1 VLDYNYHTHSLFC
14 DGQRSPEQY
23 VHEAIELGMSQIG
36 FSSHAPMPFATAWS
50 MKNDELLI
58 YSKTIKQL
66 QKAYWNKIRVW
77 LSLEVDYIPGV
88 TKPVSWFRE
97 ETSADFI
104 IGAVHMVANP
114 EKEVRS
120 SRDLWFIDGPFE
132 GYEEGLNNVFG
143 GNIHLAV
150 EAYFAQ
156 MIEMIRTQKPDVV
169 AHIDKV
175 RMNNK
180 QRFFFEGDGWYLDLV
195 KETLHAVKEAGSIL
209 EVNTRG
215 LYRKKCRSYFPSV
228 DILQMAYQLE
238 IPVLVSSDAHQ
249 PSELLGY
256 FREAAEDLQS
266 IGYTTVKKFVDDSWT
281 DYPIA

>member
-14 DGQRSPEQY
+14 DGQKSPEHY
-23 VHEAIELGMSQIG
+23 VQEALDLGMSQIG

-50 MKNDELLI
+50 MKNDELLV
-58 YSKTIKQL
+58 YSKTIRQL
-66 QKAYWNKIRVW
+66 QQSYRNRIQIL
-77 LSLEVDYIPGV
+77 LSLEVDYIPSI
-88 TKPVSWFRE
+88 TKPVNWFGD
-97 ETSADFI
+97 ETGADFI

-114 EKEVRS
+114 EREVRS
-120 SRDLWFIDGPFE
+120 IRDLWFIDGPFE

-143 GNIHLAV
+143 GNIRLAV

-156 MIEMIRTQKPDVV
+156 MIDMIRTQKPDVI
-169 AHIDKV
+169 AHLDKV

-195 KETLHAVKEAGSIL
+195 KQALHAVKDAGTIL

-228 DILQMAYQLE
+228 DILQSAYRMG

-249 PSELLGY
+249 PSELQGY
-256 FREAAEDLQS
+256 FKEAAEDLLS
-266 IGYTTVKKFVDDSWT
+266 IGYTHVKKFIDGRWT
-281 DYPIA
+281 DHPIG